1 MFSLNFD
8 IYTEISIVILII
20 IILINNNNVGVH
32 ELEYNNLL
40 LFRDMHH
47 SILVKWKLDLL
58 QCKPFCEGN
67 APTFKSIGYEIGLQ

>member
-47 SILVKWKLDLL
+47 SILVKW
-58 QCKPFCEGN
+58 
-67 APTFKSIGYEIGLQ
+67 